1 MDHLGESWAVC
12 SPSAEM
18 GMQGARE
25 SRRAGVSV
33 RNPGQVWLGSTIHWV
48 NTDGRI
54 PSTVFFFL
62 ATPCS
67 LQDLSLSTRIGPRP
81 WAVKVLSPNHW
92 TTRWGGCVLMGS
104 SSPELAHTGQT
115 VGGTSPGIAQSP
127 VI

>member
-54 PSTVFFFL
+54 PSTVFFFFWPHR
-62 ATPCS
+62 AAC
-67 LQDLSLSTRIGPRP
+67 RILVYQPG
-81 WAVKVLSPNHW
+81 LDQ
-92 TTRWGGCVLMGS
+92 GL
-104 SSPELAHTGQT
+104 GQ
-115 VGGTSPGIAQSP
+115 
-127 VI
+127 